1 MPMTRHPSSPRFS
14 LFPKRVRPR
23 VLARRG
29 GLRAGEA
36 LGQGLQGLEQFESR
50 TMLAA
55 DLGIAISDAHVF
67 YLPGT
72 QTTYTVEV
80 TNLGDATATNA
91 TVTTVLGSQITQK
104 TWTAAYSSGSSGPV
118 IGAGNLNSQ
127 VTLAAGGKATFT
139 VVATIDK
146 SATGPLTST
155 AAVSLA
161 GESTTANNTAI
172 DIDQFAPKVIAVT
185 DTIGRTSTSLVRI
198 VNPETGALIRS
209 FAAFEP
215 GFKGGVQAVMAD
227 VDGNGDLEVAVA
239 SGRGRVGEIRVFT
252 IAGTELTQYRTL
264 PFGPGWKGGV
274 NLAVGDVDGDD
285 RADIV
290 AAMASGAG
298 EVRVFRSV
306 DAADPIP
313 DVPYRTIRPFA
324 STFGGGASVAVAD
337 MGTFANGTVIDAG
350 KQDGKAEII
359 FGNGASIAP
368 LVRVYDL
375 SSTTPTVIDTI
386 RPLTAASKGGIS
398 VTTARV
404 NEDSI
409 PDIIVSEGRS
419 NRPTTEV
426 YDGRVTPAANA
437 RLTSYQAFAAL
448 GRSVASAF
456 TSAVDLDG
464 DGRADSFY
472 ASQGYGGASGLKLV
486 STAGVVGSGLGSFAG
501 PAQIAAPRAETNPA
515 IVTTASGLQY
525 RDIVKGAGAAPAG
538 PTSTVRVKYEGRLL
552 DGTLFD
558 SNPSILFQLNGVIQG
573 WTEGVGSMAVGGRR
587 QLIIPAN
594 LAYGA
599 AGSPP
604 KVPPNAMLVFDVELL
619 GLS

>member
-1 MPMTRHPSSPRFS
+1 
-14 LFPKRVRPR
+14 
-23 VLARRG
+23 
-29 GLRAGEA
+29 
-36 LGQGLQGLEQFESR
+36 
-50 TMLAA
+50 
-55 DLGIAISDAHVF
+55 
-67 YLPGT
+67 
-72 QTTYTVEV
+72 
-80 TNLGDATATNA
+80 
-91 TVTTVLGSQITQK
+91 
-104 TWTAAYSSGSSGPV
+104 
-118 IGAGNLNSQ
+118 
-127 VTLAAGGKATFT
+127 
-139 VVATIDK
+139 
-146 SATGPLTST
+146 
-155 AAVSLA
+155 
-161 GESTTANNTAI
+161 
-172 DIDQFAPKVIAVT
+172 
-185 DTIGRTSTSLVRI
+185 
-198 VNPETGALIRS
+198 
-209 FAAFEP
+209 
-215 GFKGGVQAVMAD
+215 
-227 VDGNGDLEVAVA
+227 
-239 SGRGRVGEIRVFT
+239 
-252 IAGTELTQYRTL
+252 
-264 PFGPGWKGGV
+264 
-274 NLAVGDVDGDD
+274 
-285 RADIV
+285 
-290 AAMASGAG
+290 
-298 EVRVFRSV
+298 
-306 DAADPIP
+306 
-313 DVPYRTIRPFA
+313 
-324 STFGGGASVAVAD
+324 
-337 MGTFANGTVIDAG
+337 MGTFSNGTVIDAG
-350 KQDGKAEII
+350 KQDGKAELII
-359 FGNGASIAP
+359 GNGASIAP

-386 RPLTAASKGGIS
+386 RPFTSSDRGGVAVAA
-398 VTTARV
+398 ARV
-404 NEDSI
+404 NLDSI

-419 NRPTTEV
+419 SRPTTEV
-426 YDGRVTPAANA
+426 YDGRVAPAANA
-437 RLTSYQAFAAL
+437 RITSYQAFAAL

-464 DGRADSFY
+464 DGRVDSFY

>member
-1 MPMTRHPSSPRFS
+1 MPMTRLPSSPRFS

-36 LGQGLQGLEQFESR
+36 IGQGLQGLERFESR

-55 DLGIAISDAHVF
+55 DLGITISDAHVW

-91 TVTTVLGSQITQK
+91 TVATALGSQIAQK

-127 VTLAAGGKATFT
+127 ITLAAGGKATFT
-139 VVATIDK
+139 VVSTIDK
-146 SATGPLTST
+146 TATGPLTST
-155 AAVSLA
+155 ATVTLA
-161 GESTTANNTAI
+161 GETNTGNNAAT
-172 DIDQFAPKVIAVT
+172 DTDQFVPKLIAVT
-185 DTIGRTSTSLVRI
+185 DDIGRTSTSLVRM
-198 VNPETGALIRS
+198 VNPETGAQISS
-209 FAAFEP
+209 FAAFEAS
-215 GFKGGVQAVMAD
+215 FKGGVRAVMAD
-227 VDGNGDLEVAVA
+227 VDGNGDMEVVA
-239 SGRGRVGEIRVFT
+239 AAGRGRVGEIRVFT
-252 IAGTELTQYRTL
+252 TAGTELTQYRTL
-264 PFGPGWKGGV
+264 PFGAGWKGGV

-298 EVRVFRSV
+298 EVRVFLSV
-306 DAADPIP
+306 NAADPIP

-324 STFGGGASVAVAD
+324 STFGGGASVTLAD

-350 KQDGKAEII
+350 KQDGKAEVII
-359 FGNGASIAP
+359 GNGASIAP
-368 LVRVYDL
+368 VVRVYDL
-375 SSTTPTVIDTI
+375 SSTVPTVIDTI
-386 RPLTAASKGGIS
+386 RPLTAASKGGIT
-398 VTTARV
+398 VTAVRV
-404 NEDSI
+404 NADSI

-426 YDGRVTPAANA
+426 YDGRVAAAANA
-437 RLTSYQAFAAL
+437 RITSYQAFAAL
-448 GRSVASAF
+448 GRSVTSAF
-456 TSAVDLDG
+456 TSAIDLDG
-464 DGRADSFY
+464 DGRANSLY

-486 STAGVVGSGLGSFAG
+486 STAGVVGGPIGSFAG
-501 PAQIAAPRAETNPA
+501 PMQIAAPQGKTNAA

-525 RDIVKGAGAAPAG
+525 RDLVVGTGASPAG
-538 PTSTVRVKYEGRLL
+538 PTSTVRVNYEGRLI
-552 DGTLFD
+552 DGTRFD
-558 SNPSILFQLNGVIQG
+558 GNQNSSFQLNGVIAG
-573 WTEGVGSMAVGGRR
+573 WTEGLGSMKVGGRR

-594 LAYGA
+594 LAYGS
-599 AGSPP
+599 AGSAPNI
-604 KVPPNAMLVFDVELL
+604 PPNATLVFDVELL
-619 GLS
+619 GTT

>member
-1 MPMTRHPSSPRFS
+1 MPLQRRQSKVFPDRMRARA
-14 LFPKRVRPR
+14 LPKRR
-23 VLARRG
+23 
-29 GLRAGEA
+29 
-36 LGQGLQGLEQFESR
+36 GLQAWETLGHGVTGLEQLEAR
-50 TMLAA
+50 ALLAA
-55 DLGIAISDAHVF
+55 DLGIAISDAHVW
-67 YLPGT
+67 YMPGT

-91 TVTTVLGSQITQK
+91 TVTTALGSQITQK
-104 TWTAAYSSGSSGPV
+104 TWTAAYTSGSSGPV

-127 VTLAAGGKATFT
+127 ITLLAGGKATFT

-146 SATGPLTST
+146 SATGALTST

-161 GESTTANNTAI
+161 GESNTVNNTAT

-185 DTIGRTSTSLVRI
+185 DDIGRASSSLVRI
-198 VNPETGALIRS
+198 VNPETGAVIGS

-215 GFKGGVQAVMAD
+215 GFKGGVQAVLAD
-227 VDGNGDLEVAVA
+227 VDGNGDMEVVAA

-252 IAGTELTQYRTL
+252 TTGTELTQYRTL

-274 NLAVGDVDGDD
+274 NVAAGDIDGNG

-290 AAMASGAG
+290 AAMASGSG

-306 DAADPIP
+306 DAADPIV
-313 DVPYRTIRPFA
+313 DVPSHTIRPFA
-324 STFGGGASVAVAD
+324 ANFGGGATVAVAD
-337 MGTFANGTVIDAG
+337 MGTFANGSVINAG

-359 FGNGASIAP
+359 IGNGASIAP
-368 LVRVYDL
+368 IVRVYEL
-375 SSTTPTVIDTI
+375 SSTTPAVVDTI
-386 RPLTAASKGGIS
+386 RPFTSADKGG
-398 VTTARV
+398 VAVAAARV
-404 NEDSI
+404 NLDSI
-409 PDIIVSEGRS
+409 PDIIVSQGRS
-419 NRPTTEV
+419 NRPVTEV
-426 YDGRVTPAANA
+426 YDGRVGAAANA

-448 GRSVASAF
+448 GGSVASAL
-456 TSAVDLDG
+456 TAAIDLDG
-464 DGRADSFY
+464 DGRADNLY
-472 ASQGYGGASGLKLV
+472 ASQGNGGADGVKLV
-486 STAGVVGSGLGSFAG
+486 SVAGAVGGELGSFSA
-501 PAQIAAPRAETNPA
+501 PVQVAAPQAETNSG

-525 RDIVKGAGAAPAG
+525 RDLVVGTGAAPAG

-558 SNPSILFQLNGVIQG
+558 SNASTTFALNAVIKG
-573 WTEGVGSMAVGGRR
+573 WTEGVGSMKVGGRR

-604 KVPPNAMLVFDVELL
+604 KIPSNATLVFDVELL

>member
-1 MPMTRHPSSPRFS
+1 
-14 LFPKRVRPR
+14 
-23 VLARRG
+23 
-29 GLRAGEA
+29 
-36 LGQGLQGLEQFESR
+36 
-50 TMLAA
+50 
-55 DLGIAISDAHVF
+55 
-67 YLPGT
+67 
-72 QTTYTVEV
+72 
-80 TNLGDATATNA
+80 
-91 TVTTVLGSQITQK
+91 
-104 TWTAAYSSGSSGPV
+104 
-118 IGAGNLNSQ
+118 
-127 VTLAAGGKATFT
+127 
-139 VVATIDK
+139 
-146 SATGPLTST
+146 
-155 AAVSLA
+155 
-161 GESTTANNTAI
+161 
-172 DIDQFAPKVIAVT
+172 
-185 DTIGRTSTSLVRI
+185 LVRI

-252 IAGTELTQYRTL
+252 TAGTELTQYRTL
-264 PFGPGWKGGV
+264 PFGHGWKGGV

-306 DAADPIP
+306 DAADPIQ

-324 STFGGGASVAVAD
+324 STFGGGASVTLAD
-337 MGTFANGTVIDAG
+337 MGTFSNGTVIDAG
-350 KQDGKAEII
+350 KQDGKAELII
-359 FGNGASIAP
+359 GNGASIAP

-386 RPLTAASKGGIS
+386 RPFTSSDRGGVAVAA
-398 VTTARV
+398 ARV
-404 NEDSI
+404 NLDSI

-419 NRPTTEV
+419 SRPTTEV
-426 YDGRVTPAANA
+426 YDGRVAPAANA
-437 RLTSYQAFAAL
+437 RITSYQAFAAL

-464 DGRADSFY
+464 DGRVDSFY

-515 IVTTASGLQY
+515 IVTTASGLLY

>member
-1 MPMTRHPSSPRFS
+1 
-14 LFPKRVRPR
+14 
-23 VLARRG
+23 
-29 GLRAGEA
+29 
-36 LGQGLQGLEQFESR
+36 
-50 TMLAA
+50 
-55 DLGIAISDAHVF
+55 
-67 YLPGT
+67 
-72 QTTYTVEV
+72 
-80 TNLGDATATNA
+80 
-91 TVTTVLGSQITQK
+91 
-104 TWTAAYSSGSSGPV
+104 
-118 IGAGNLNSQ
+118 
-127 VTLAAGGKATFT
+127 
-139 VVATIDK
+139 
-146 SATGPLTST
+146 
-155 AAVSLA
+155 
-161 GESTTANNTAI
+161 
-172 DIDQFAPKVIAVT
+172 
-185 DTIGRTSTSLVRI
+185 
-198 VNPETGALIRS
+198 
-209 FAAFEP
+209 
-215 GFKGGVQAVMAD
+215 
-227 VDGNGDLEVAVA
+227 
-239 SGRGRVGEIRVFT
+239 
-252 IAGTELTQYRTL
+252 
-264 PFGPGWKGGV
+264 V

-350 KQDGKAEII
+350 KQDGKAEVII
-359 FGNGASIAP
+359 GNGASIAP

-386 RPLTAASKGGIS
+386 RPFTSSDRGGVAVAA
-398 VTTARV
+398 ARV
-404 NEDSI
+404 NLDSI

-419 NRPTTEV
+419 SRPTTEV
-426 YDGRVTPAANA
+426 YDGRVAPAANA
-437 RLTSYQAFAAL
+437 RITSYQAFAAL

-464 DGRADSFY
+464 DGRVDSFY